1 MVLPQ
6 TLARRLLYT
15 MLPWYLLLAVSVT
28 GIHLVI
34 QYFAVSHTIADDMA
48 SLGRTV
54 EPGVSGAVWELDS
67 AQLASMARGVR
78 QNAIVT
84 GVRIETEKG
93 DTLVSDGDVPVAQDE
108 RSDFLPSHYKREV
121 VPLYHQG
128 AAGDRHLIGYLNL
141 YSSADVLWDRIKY
154 SFLVVL
160 LNALVVTTGLWL
172 IFSWA
177 IRFRLSDSVTAVA
190 KTVAGWQFK
199 TGEVQVE
206 KISYPYQDE
215 LGGLVEALNDGQ
227 ARLSDSLQKL
237 NEVNLN
243 LEKTVAERTGEL
255 QLAKNV
261 AEEANQAKS
270 QFLANMSHEIRTPM
284 NAILGMLYLALKM
297 ELPPALQNYLLK
309 AQGAAHSLLGIIND
323 ILDFSKIEAGKLD
336 IEQVEFGLDAVLEQL
351 TDALGY
357 QAEHK
362 GVEFLIRYD
371 PAIPTTLIGDPLRF
385 GQVLLNVC
393 GNAVKFTEHG
403 EVELAFRALKTT
415 ETEISIQV
423 CVRDTGIGMT
433 PGMQQKMFQKFTQ
446 ADQSTTRR
454 FGGTGLGLAISK
466 QLVEL
471 MGGRIWVE
479 DSQPGKGTTICFTV
493 QLKVAE
499 QAQSRRRELV
509 AQVGPLLQGV
519 RVLVVDDNEVS
530 REILA
535 EMLRFFHLD
544 VSVAANGQ
552 AALTALEAASEKPF
566 DLVLM
571 DWRMPGMNG
580 DEVTLRIHGNPAITS
595 QPKVVMITAYG
606 REDVMRLAEQA
617 GVSSFL
623 IKPVSPSTLL
633 DTMLSVLGRGRVLG
647 KDQGRIAPPSVGQGA
662 LAGARILLVEDND
675 INREFA
681 CELLRSEGMEVDEAV
696 NGQDAV
702 DKVRQHA
709 YDAVLMDIQMP
720 VMDGLEAACAIRALA
735 EAPGG
740 KRFAS
745 LPIIAMTALAMAHD
759 AEKSREAGMNDHVT
773 KPVVPEQLM
782 AALGK
787 CVQVPKDRARTRPTV
802 TSTTALPGV
811 PADLLALTSIDA
823 REGIRRIGGKADAYR
838 KQLRRFREH
847 YTNAD
852 IELER
857 LLKERGIE
865 GAEEYCHALKGV
877 TGNIGAGVL
886 YEKITDIDGLLKQ
899 GKMPEEGELQGM
911 RTLLQQ
917 VIADIDSLAAATPAA
932 VAAGVSLTGAEI
944 IERLERLRQA
954 LDSDLGAA
962 EGPLAELRA
971 GVVGDACEPAMTE
984 IAARVDEFSIDE
996 AQVLIDALRD
1006 RLKSRV

>member
-1 MVLPQ
+1 MVTTQ
-6 TLARRLLYT
+6 TLARRLLYS
-15 MLPWYLLLAVSVT
+15 MLPWYLLLAFSVT

-34 QYFAVSHTIADDMA
+34 QYFSVSRTITDDMA

-54 EPGVSGAVWELDS
+54 EPGVSEAVWELDS
-67 AQLASMARGVR
+67 SRLEAVARGIQ
-78 QNAIVT
+78 QNTIVT
-84 GVRIETEKG
+84 GVLIRTENG
-93 DTLVSDGDVPVAQDE
+93 DVLVSDGNVPTERAAQ
-108 RSDFLPSHYKREV
+108 SDIQPSQFKREV
-121 VPLYHQG
+121 VPLFHEG
-128 AAGDRHLIGYLNL
+128 AEGDRRLIGYLNL
-141 YSSADVLWDRIKY
+141 YSSADVIWNRIKY

-160 LNALVVTTGLWL
+160 LNALIITTGMWL

-177 IRFRLSDSVTAVA
+177 IRFRLSGSVTAIA
-190 KTVAGWQFK
+190 RTVEGWQFK
-199 TGEVQVE
+199 KGETQVE

-215 LGGLVEALNDGQ
+215 LGSLVEALNDSQ
-227 ARLSDSLQKL
+227 VRLFDLLQKL
-237 NEVNLN
+237 NEANLN
-243 LEKTVAERTGEL
+243 LEKTVAERTREL
-255 QLAKNV
+255 LLAKN
-261 AEEANQAKS
+261 AADEANQAKS

-284 NAILGMLYLALKM
+284 NAVIGMLYLALKT

-336 IEQVEFGLDAVLEQL
+336 IEQVEFGLESVLEQL
-351 TDALGY
+351 TDALGH
-357 QAEHK
+357 QAENK
-362 GVEFLIRYD
+362 GLEFLIRYD
-371 PAIPTTLIGDPLRF
+371 PAIPTTLVGDPLRF
-385 GQVLLNVC
+385 GQILLNIC
-393 GNAVKFTEHG
+393 GNSVKFTEHG
-403 EVELAFRALKTT
+403 EVELSFRALNST

-433 PGMQQKMFQKFTQ
+433 PEMQQRMFQKFTQ

-479 DSQPGKGTTICFTV
+479 DSQPGKGTTVCFTV

-509 AQVGPLLQGV
+509 AQVGPLFQGV

-544 VSVAANGQ
+544 VGVAADGL
-552 AALTALEAASEKPF
+552 AALTALEAASERPF

-580 DEVTLRIHGNPAITS
+580 DEVTRQIHANPSIAS
-595 QPKVVMITAYG
+595 QPKIVMVTAYG

-633 DTMLSVLGRGRVLG
+633 DTMLSVLGRGRLLG
-647 KDQGRIAPPSVGQGA
+647 KDKGPIAPSSGRQGN
-662 LAGARILLVEDND
+662 LAGALILLVEDND

-702 DKVRQHA
+702 EKVRQHA

-720 VMDGLEAACAIRALA
+720 AMDGLEASRAIRALA

-740 KRFAS
+740 ERFAS

-773 KPVVPEQLM
+773 KPIAPEQLM
-782 AALGK
+782 AALAK
-787 CVQVPKDRARTRPTV
+787 CVHVPKDRARTRPPV
-802 TSTTALPGV
+802 TPSLPEF
-811 PADLLALTSIDA
+811 PADLLALASIDT

-857 LLKERGIE
+857 LLKERGIA
-865 GAEEYCHALKGV
+865 GAEEYCHSLKGV
-877 TGNIGAGVL
+877 TGNIGARAL
-886 YEKITDIDGLLKQ
+886 YEKITAIDDQLKQ
-899 GKMPEEGELQGM
+899 GKMPEESELHGM
-911 RTLLQQ
+911 RALLQQ
-917 VIADIDSLAAATPAA
+917 VIADIDSLTVATPAA
-932 VAAGVSLTGAEI
+932 VAARAVLSGAEI
-944 IERLERLRQA
+944 IERLERLQQA

-962 EGPLAELRA
+962 ETPLAELRA
-971 GVVGDACEPAMTE
+971 GVVGDACEPAITE
-984 IAARVDEFSIDE
+984 IAARVDEFAIDE
-996 AQVLIDALRD
+996 AHVLIQALCD
-1006 RLKSRV
+1006 RLRSGV